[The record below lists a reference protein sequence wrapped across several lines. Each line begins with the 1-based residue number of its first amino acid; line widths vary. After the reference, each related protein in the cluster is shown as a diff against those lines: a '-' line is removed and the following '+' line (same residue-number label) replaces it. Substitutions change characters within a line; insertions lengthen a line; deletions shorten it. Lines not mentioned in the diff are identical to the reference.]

1 MLFDRVVGILEQA
14 RAGVVRAVNSHMV
27 MAYWLIG
34 REIVQE
40 LQGGKGRAA
49 YGSAVL
55 SDLSVKLTARYG
67 VGLSVTNLQNFR
79 LFFQAYADRVFQIQH
94 PLGVKSALLDSSEEI
109 QRPLGVELPLAGKG
123 RPLGDEL
130 STSKPTQAI
139 QHPPGAKLAVP
150 TKSYPVGSEF
160 APMFS
165 PQLSWSRYRALM
177 RVEATKA
184 REFYE
189 HEAIAGGWN
198 KRTLERQI
206 HSFYHERLLKVCTR
220 KSCWRKDGISS
231 PTPIRPSPCSRP
243 PTCWSF
249 SACPR

>member
-1 MLFDRVVGILEQA
+1 
-14 RAGVVRAVNSHMV
+14 
-27 MAYWLIG
+27 
-34 REIVQE
+34 
-40 LQGGKGRAA
+40 
-49 YGSAVL
+49 
-55 SDLSVKLTARYG
+55 
-67 VGLSVTNLQNFR
+67 
-79 LFFQAYADRVFQIQH
+79 
-94 PLGVKSALLDSSEEI
+94 
-109 QRPLGVELPLAGKG
+109 
-123 RPLGDEL
+123 
-130 STSKPTQAI
+130 
-139 QHPPGAKLAVP
+139 
-150 TKSYPVGSEF
+150 
-160 APMFS
+160 MFS